1 MRIDH
6 KLRFTDETRK
16 KIIDRFAEELLKA
29 NERYRDPR
37 DEAEIFVLCLE
48 GMAETSLSTSGKQ
61 KQRKERLEAFANA
74 LDRLLDASF
83 KADDTSIAY
92 AIWRGLQEVCSLPE
106 FSDDDCTELAKHEG
120 MPIIA
125 AAHRL
130 QHHHKSAL
138 SAFALGVRKSIPD
151 LPPLDKC
158 HTDELQTAKWIEEHL
173 GRLNIPFSTSD
184 TGLAGMS
191 FLATMDLMGKD
202 IQRAQYWLRQ
212 ARDGDSWVKFI
223 ERMRLEQKN
232 DAE

>member
-1 MRIDH
+1 MRLDH
-6 KLRFTDETRK
+6 NLRFTDETRK
-16 KIIDRFAEELLKA
+16 KIIDRFVEELLEA
-29 NERYRDPR
+29 NDGFRDPQ
-37 DEAEIFVLCLE
+37 DEAVIFVRCLE
-48 GMAETSLSTSGKQ
+48 GMAEIPLSAPGKQ

-74 LDRLLDASF
+74 LDRLLDTTF
-83 KADDTSIAY
+83 KADETSIAY

-106 FSDDDCTELAKHEG
+106 FSDEDCTELAKHEG

-158 HTDELQTAKWIEEHL
+158 YSDELQTAKWIEEHL

-191 FLATMDLMGKD
+191 FLATMD
-202 IQRAQYWLRQ
+202 
-212 ARDGDSWVKFI
+212 
-223 ERMRLEQKN
+223 
-232 DAE
+232 